1 MNRIRIVTG
10 HFGSGKTEFAVNLA
24 LRLADGAKSPVA
36 LADLDI
42 VNPYFRSSE
51 RRALMESRGVRVIS
65 SSLGGIADL
74 PAIPAEVLSV
84 FEDARI
90 QAVLDV
96 GGDAV
101 GARVLRRFSPYLN
114 REECELLFVLN
125 ANRPETRCAESACR
139 YLSAIRESCGLPV
152 SAIVNNTHLCRETTA
167 ADIQKGAALALA
179 VSGMTGVPV
188 RWHVAE
194 RRLVHDLPVFSEGE
208 ILPIDITMTKPWEI
222 RQEEETYSWLDL

>member
-10 HFGSGKTEFAVNLA
+10 HYGSGKTEFSVNLA
-24 LRLADGAKSPVA
+24 LRLADDTDAPVA
-36 LADLDI
+36 IADLDI

-51 RRALMESRGVRVIS
+51 RRALMEARGVRVIS

-74 PAIPAEVLSV
+74 PAIPAEVLTV

-90 QAVLDV
+90 QAVFDV

-101 GARVLRRFSPYLN
+101 GAHVLRRFLPYLHPQ
-114 REECELLFVLN
+114 ECELLFVLN
-125 ANRPETRCAESACR
+125 ANRPETRCVESACR
-139 YLSAIRESCGLPV
+139 YLSAIEESCGVPV
-152 SAIVNNTHLCRETTA
+152 TAIVNNTHLCRETTA
-167 ADIQKGAALALA
+167 ADVQKGAALAFA
-179 VSGMTGVPV
+179 VSKQTGLPV

-194 RRLVHDLPVFSEGE
+194 RRLVQELPVFPEGE